1 MKWAKEQTT
10 TTRKSYVQA
19 TRLIGGR
26 SRLNLAALRDI
37 VAATENYDEHSEVLI
52 EQTSVSVIETTQS
65 RWRERG
71 RAEAEG
77 GGTR

>member
-1 MKWAKEQTT
+1 M
-10 TTRKSYVQA
+10 
-19 TRLIGGR
+19 
-26 SRLNLAALRDI
+26 
-37 VAATENYDEHSEVLI
+37 AATEDYDEHSEVLI